1 MTELD
6 ELVDSMGEDTIISI
20 GSAQCF
26 FFIGT
31 KAEYVTD
38 IDSISNKYL
47 QELVRL
53 AHKYT
58 RLAKGKYAMLRKL
71 AWQGKKPAPE
81 QCGAI
86 GHMLR
91 LSLDNTASA
100 AQFTPLRARK
110 VVDYYPG
117 IEEGTEKIIVE
128 GDEAGEYWLREE
140 YQAAR
145 KKKC

>member
-6 ELVDSMGEDTIISI
+6 KLVDSMDEDTIISI
-20 GSAQCF
+20 GSARCF

-38 IDSISNKYL
+38 IDSVSNKYL

-53 AHKYT
+53 ARKYT

-71 AWQGKKPAPE
+71 AWQGKDPAPE

-100 AQFTPLRARK
+100 AQFVPLRARK
-110 VVDYYPG
+110 VLEHYPG